1 MLTAVN
7 YFNIAKKNKR
17 TVELMKN
24 PTKMYDILMSG
35 RKIKS
40 PEANYARRVLG
51 YMIGETIYQPDIGL
65 ISEPEGA
72 VDQSD
77 LLRQDIENK
86 KNRALINQLKGIE
99 STMPLKYGF

>member
-1 MLTAVN
+1 
-7 YFNIAKKNKR
+7 
-17 TVELMKN
+17 
-24 PTKMYDILMSG
+24 MSG
-35 RKIKS
+35 KKIKS

-51 YMIGETIYQPDIGL
+51 YMLGETIFQPNVGI

-86 KNRALINQLKGIE
+86 RNQAVIDQLEGIE
-99 STMPLKYGF
+99 SGMKLKYGF